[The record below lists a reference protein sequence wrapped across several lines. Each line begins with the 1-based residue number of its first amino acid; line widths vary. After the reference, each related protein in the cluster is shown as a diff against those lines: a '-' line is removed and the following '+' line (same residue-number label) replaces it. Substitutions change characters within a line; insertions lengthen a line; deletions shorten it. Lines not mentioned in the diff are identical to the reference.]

1 MWEYRFGNSKGEGE
15 EDMSLTLMYI
25 TNNPVT
31 AQIAQEAGVDRIW
44 VDMEYIGK
52 EERQGGL
59 DTVKSHHTVE
69 DIKCLRPIIDKSELL
84 VRVNPL
90 HEASIDYCSSK
101 EEIEATIQAGADVIM
116 LPMFRTA
123 VDAERFVQ
131 YVDGRAKVQLL
142 LETAEAAEN
151 IDDILKVDGVDE
163 IHIGLN
169 DLHLAYKKTFM
180 FELLCDGTVEKL
192 CHKMQNKGIKY
203 GFGGIA
209 RVGYGLLP
217 AEYIIAEHYHLGST
231 AAILSRGFCDANI
244 VKDPLEIENI
254 FIEGVKNIRLKEQE
268 VSRYTEEQYRD
279 NLKVVNEKV
288 TEIVRT
294 IKERRLKQQ

>member
-69 DIKCLRPIIDKSELL
+69 DVEKLRPIIDKSELL

-101 EEIEATIQAGADVIM
+101 EEIETTIQAGADVIM
-116 LPMFRTA
+116 LPMFKTA

-142 LETAEAAEN
+142 LETAEAAET
-151 IDDILKVDGVDE
+151 L
-163 IHIGLN
+163 
-169 DLHLAYKKTFM
+169 M
-180 FELLCDGTVEKL
+180 
-192 CHKMQNKGIKY
+192 
-203 GFGGIA
+203 
-209 RVGYGLLP
+209 
-217 AEYIIAEHYHLGST
+217 
-231 AAILSRGFCDANI
+231 
-244 VKDPLEIENI
+244 I
-254 FIEGVKNIRLKEQE
+254 F
-268 VSRYTEEQYRD
+268 
-279 NLKVVNEKV
+279 
-288 TEIVRT
+288 
-294 IKERRLKQQ
+294 